1 MMAVIRGGT
10 RREVNVET
18 WDAIRARRNVRS
30 YQERAIAPED
40 LDRILEA
47 GRRTPSAGNQQAWDF
62 VVCTDREQLAQ
73 LAKVWRSG
81 GHVARSAAT
90 IALVAPNL
98 DDARSRDLI
107 QYDLGQATMSIM
119 LAAADLGIGSAH
131 SAVSDQELARRL
143 LGFPEDRFCAWLI
156 SLGTPADRPLRPIA
170 RPNRRPFEEVVHRGS
185 W

>member
-1 MMAVIRGGT
+1 
-10 RREVNVET
+10 VET
-18 WDAIRARRNVRS
+18 WDAIRSRRNVRN

-40 LDRILEA
+40 LDQILEA
-47 GRRTPSAGNQQAWDF
+47 ARRTPSAGNQQPWDF
-62 VVCTDREQLAQ
+62 VVCTDPVQLAQ
-73 LAKVWRSG
+73 LAKVWRAA

-90 IALVAPNL
+90 IALIAPNP
-98 DDARSRDLI
+98 DDARSRELL

-143 LGFPEDRFCAWLI
+143 LAFPEDRFCAWLV
-156 SLGTPADRPLRPIA
+156 SLGTPADRTLRPIA
-170 RPNRRPFEEVVHRGS
+170 RPNRRPFEDVVHRGR

>member
-1 MMAVIRGGT
+1 M
-10 RREVNVET
+10 ET
-18 WDAIRARRNVRS
+18 WDAIRSRRNVRS
-30 YQERAIAPED
+30 YAEEAIAPED
-40 LDRILEA
+40 LDQILEA

-73 LAKVWRSG
+73 LAKVWRSA

-90 IALVAPNL
+90 IALIAPNAQ
-98 DDARSRDLI
+98 DARSRDLV

-119 LAAADLGIGSAH
+119 VAAADLGIGSAH

-143 LGFPEDRFCAWLI
+143 LGLPEDRFCAWLI
-156 SLGTPADRPLRPIA
+156 TLGVPADRPLRPIA
-170 RPNRRPFEEVVHRGS
+170 RPNRRPFEDVVHRGH